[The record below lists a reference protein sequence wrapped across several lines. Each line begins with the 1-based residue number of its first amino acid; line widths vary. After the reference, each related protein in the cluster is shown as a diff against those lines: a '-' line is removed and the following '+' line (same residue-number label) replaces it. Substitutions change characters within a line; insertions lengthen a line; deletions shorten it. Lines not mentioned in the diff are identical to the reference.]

1 MCCIV
6 QRPNTL
12 KVKAQAADGSKMSR
26 SFKDPWM
33 ARIFQHEYDHLEG
46 TLFPD
51 RVAPAVRTAILP
63 DLQAL
68 EDEFLRKHPGTGIR
82 RYS

>member
-1 MCCIV
+1 M
-6 QRPNTL
+6 QRPTTL
-12 KVKAQAADGSKMSR
+12 KVKAQAADGSKLSR

-51 RVAPAVRTAILP
+51 RVAPAARTAVLP
-63 DLQAL
+63 DLRAL
-68 EDEFLRKHPGTGIR
+68 EDEFLRKYPGTGIR